1 MFVVKIDPI
10 VTNGVYKIGGKDIHP
25 KGVDAVFC
33 YWTDGEGQLHQKNKM
48 YSTFLNFQ
56 LIVFIATAMTYSMQD
71 GEVTWILTKSRYSV
85 STWYFGNYTK
95 KFVHSEKFSKNL
107 K

>member
-1 MFVVKIDPI
+1 MG
-10 VTNGVYKIGGKDIHP
+10 T
-25 KGVDAVFC
+25 VFC
-33 YWTDGEGQLHQKNKM
+33 FLMDDKGQLHAKKKKM

-56 LIVFIATAMTYSMQD
+56 LIVFIATVMTYSMQD

-95 KFVHSEKFSKNL
+95 KFVHSEKL
-107 K
+107 LQ